1 MWLFAPNIDCNHGFS
16 SRHGGV
22 SKKPFDSLNL
32 GGHDDNLDDIKIN
45 QQIALKKLK
54 LNTIKLAFLNQV
66 HGNEVK
72 IAKNGYQVGDA
83 LVSNENKIALV
94 ISMAD
99 CYPIL
104 FYDKKNSVIGAA
116 HAGWRGTLNMIASNT
131 IKKMIEMGA
140 ESKHI
145 QVAIGQGISQN
156 KFKVGLDVINQFIDA
171 GFSKNCLKNN
181 TINLILCNKQVLL
194 NENILEKNIW
204 SLNRCTFEKDF
215 FSYRRDQQITGRM
228 WSVIAMS

>member
-1 MWLFAPNIDCNHGFS
+1 MWLFAPNIDCIHGFS
-16 SRHGGV
+16 LRYGGI

-32 GGHDDNLDDIKIN
+32 GGLEDDLANIKIN
-45 QQIALKKLK
+45 QEIALKKLK
-54 LNTIKLAFLNQV
+54 LNNIKLSFLNQV

-72 IAKNGYQVGDA
+72 IAKNGYQEGDA
-83 LVSNENKIALV
+83 LVSNEKKIALV
-94 ISMAD
+94 VSMAD

-116 HAGWRGTLNMIASNT
+116 HAGWRGTLNKIASNT
-131 IKKMIEMGA
+131 IKKMIEIGA

-156 KFKVGLDVINQFIDA
+156 KFKVGFDLIKQFIDA
-171 GFSKNCLKNN
+171 GFSKKYLKDN
-181 TINLILCNKQVLL
+181 TINLILCNKQILM

-204 SLNRCTFEKDF
+204 ASNRCTFEKDF
-215 FSYRRDQQITGRM
+215 FSYRRDQKITGRM
-228 WSVIAMS
+228 WSIIAMS